1 MGIVQAVHR
10 KTGKT
15 GVEVKAL
22 AGEILL
28 VLLREKLL
36 CYTIFVTVYLVIDIE
51 KARTKCWL

>member
-28 VLLREKLL
+28 VLLRELKKSN
-36 CYTIFVTVYLVIDIE
+36 YSDIME
-51 KARTKCWL
+51 VNNIWE